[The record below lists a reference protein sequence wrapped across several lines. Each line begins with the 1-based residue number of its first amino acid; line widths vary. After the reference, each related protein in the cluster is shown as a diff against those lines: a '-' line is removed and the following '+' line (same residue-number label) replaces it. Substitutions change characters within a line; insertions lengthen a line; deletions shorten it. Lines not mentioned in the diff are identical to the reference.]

1 MPIEVLELWGAD
13 LEANT
18 QSELNLVTMEA
29 QAEFRRLERWIFIAR
44 CFPLI
49 FLLAYWFSSG
59 NWKSALQ
66 VSWVLSGIFSVG
78 FDWTA
83 RRRFAKR
90 YPEYAA
96 HLKRLEYEK
105 FLENQRRSAE
115 NQHPPHVLHLPS
127 FTIWIVGFLSVA
139 SFSTAIWLATNPLG
153 EPGPEMLPG
162 VLISLAIGA
171 ALMLGAFWLHRE
183 RRRSLRR

>member
-1 MPIEVLELWGAD
+1 MPIEVRSD

-18 QSELNLVTMEA
+18 QSELDLVNVEA
-29 QAEFRRLERWIFIAR
+29 QAEIRKLERRIFIAR

-49 FLLAYWFSSG
+49 VLLAYWFSSG

-66 VSWVLSGIFSVG
+66 ACWVLSGIFSVG
-78 FDWTA
+78 FDWIA

-90 YPEYAA
+90 YPEYTA
-96 HLKRLEYEK
+96 HLERLKQEK
-105 FLENQRRSAE
+105 ILENLRRSAE
-115 NQHPPHVLHLPS
+115 NQHRSARITPS

-139 SFSTAIWLATNPLG
+139 SFGAAIWHAMNPQG
-153 EPGPEMLPG
+153 MPGPEMVSG

-171 ALMLGAFWLHRE
+171 TLMLGAFWLHRE
-183 RRRSLRR
+183 RRRSLRK

>member
-1 MPIEVLELWGAD
+1 MPIEIQELWGAD

-18 QSELNLVTMEA
+18 HSDPDLVHMEA
-29 QAEFRRLERWIFIAR
+29 QAGFRKLERRIFIAR

-49 FLLAYWFSSG
+49 VLLAYWVSSG
-59 NWKSALQ
+59 DWKSPLRLG
-66 VSWVLSGIFSVG
+66 WVLSGIFSIG

-96 HLKRLEYEK
+96 YLKRLEFEK
-105 FLENQRRSAE
+105 ILENQRRSVE
-115 NQHPPHVLHLPS
+115 NQHSSARITPS

-139 SFSTAIWLATNPLG
+139 SFGTATWLATNLRG

-183 RRRSLRR
+183 RRRSLRK